1 MIIKMNIFNFYFLL
15 LLIEFSASI
24 DKIYRINIGLFNP
37 KDKESDS
44 NFINNLFFNRIY
56 ANLSIGTPPQILPFE
71 LDSKS
76 QTFCIS
82 NEFFNKSLS
91 SSYIQVSRENY
102 FYNEDIE
109 NGFNSEGI

>member
-44 NFINNLFFNRIY
+44 NFILIIY
-56 ANLSIGTPPQILPFE
+56 FL
-71 LDSKS
+71 
-76 QTFCIS
+76 
-82 NEFFNKSLS
+82 
-91 SSYIQVSRENY
+91 
-102 FYNEDIE
+102 IE
-109 NGFNSEGI
+109 YMLIYLLEHLLKYYLLN